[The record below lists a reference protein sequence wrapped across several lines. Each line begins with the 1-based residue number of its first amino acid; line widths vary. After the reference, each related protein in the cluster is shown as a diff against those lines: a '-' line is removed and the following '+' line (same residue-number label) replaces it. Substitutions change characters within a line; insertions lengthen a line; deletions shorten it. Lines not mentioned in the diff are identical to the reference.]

1 MKLTIYWLPA
11 ALHGTERYNIC
22 LRFSIPVHITVNGE
36 TSCNIREEDLPL
48 LREYEKNGYLQIRY
62 KNN

>member
-11 ALHGTERYNIC
+11 ALVGMERYNIC

-36 TSCNIREEDLPL
+36 TLCDIREEDLPL